1 MKNCN
6 SLTLKYM
13 TFASILLN
21 LVLGGEFKNLIVIV
35 IKFVVFIFAGWLT
48 MIVGFKFLK
57 IPSKKG
63 ELTHKKIWV
72 YAVILGFI
80 ANIIFSSIVWVILYT
95 LSFLIYN

>member
-1 MKNCN
+1 
-6 SLTLKYM
+6 M

-21 LVLGGEFKNLIVIV
+21 LVLGGEFRNLIVVV

-48 MIVGFKFLK
+48 MIIGFKFLK
-57 IPSKKG
+57 IPSKKE

-80 ANIIFSSIVWVILYT
+80 ANIIFSGIVWVILYA